1 MTAYPLRANTIP
13 CPCCS
18 GRGQIDHYT
27 PSYIRYVR
35 QQRGLSINVA
45 SGLMGISA
53 SYLTA
58 IELGYRGTR
67 HLPDGVVRQ
76 IMEWERPC
84 ECE

>member
-1 MTAYPLRANTIP
+1 MTTYPLRANAIS

-27 PSYIRYVR
+27 PGYMRYVR

-58 IELGYRGTR
+58 IEHGYRGVKR
-67 HLPDGVVRQ
+67 LPKGVVQQ
-76 IMEWERPC
+76 IQAWESGGSAR
-84 ECE
+84 